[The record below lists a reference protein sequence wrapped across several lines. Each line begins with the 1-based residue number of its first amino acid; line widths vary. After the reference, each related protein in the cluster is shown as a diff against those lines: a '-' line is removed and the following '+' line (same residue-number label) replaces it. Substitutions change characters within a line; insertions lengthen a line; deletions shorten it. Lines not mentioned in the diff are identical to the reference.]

1 MSISREEQ
9 FAALQEAQRIL
20 QLEKKWRRLVPDE
33 RKPDFKRAAR
43 VILQRALGHKS
54 VGREPTLRVHSGLM
68 HEHDEREAQLI
79 ERTLRNGIVHPAVL
93 SFRFQGAQDVYPGDR
108 GVTDARAGRRA
119 LHLPGYAGHGYQLWA
134 R

>member
-54 VGREPTLRVHSGLM
+54 VGKEPSLRVHSGLM
-68 HEHDEREAQLI
+68 HQHAPREAQLI
-79 ERTLRNGIVHPAVL
+79 ERTLRNGTVPTLREAAHGTPCGAEIVHP
-93 SFRFQGAQDVYPGDR
+93 
-108 GVTDARAGRRA
+108 GVAPRLRHRR
-119 LHLPGYAGHGYQLWA
+119 YIFLWWF
-134 R
+134 